1 VFSFLQDIM
10 QIVKINSKKFL
21 VISVFLL
28 LPTLLCMVSCVVKQ
42 LN

>member
-1 VFSFLQDIM
+1 LQDIM

-28 LPTLLCMVSCVVKQ
+28 LPTFSVW
-42 LN
+42 